1 MTREV
6 LIPNARVPFW
16 RNQRVLR
23 AVAQVVVAAAVLFL
37 LYVLWFNVTNN
48 MRARGVRTDFN
59 FLDQPFGVRIAGSD
73 LSPSAPV
80 RSALL
85 NGIRN
90 TFALAIV
97 GLPLLT
103 ILGVIVGVG
112 RLSTNWLVAK
122 ISSAYVEILRNL
134 PPLLVVIF
142 AFQAVILRLP
152 PARNPITPFGWFVI
166 SNLEFHVPGF
176 RAGDNYR
183 PFMMVMLVAVLLGAL
198 LWWWRTRVHERT
210 GTPHHRWLWSLGTI
224 GLVGAIAYL
233 ILDRPLTII
242 LPRLEGRVVDGG
254 YRGLGAF
261 FAVVGAL
268 AFYTSSHVAE
278 IVRGSILAVP
288 KGQSEAAS
296 ALALSG
302 FQRLRFVVLPQAM
315 RIALPPIINQ
325 YLNYVKNTSLA
336 IAVGFAE
343 VTLVAFQAIGNGQP
357 APQVVVLL
365 MGSYLIFSLV
375 ISLLVNLYNR
385 HLRIVT
391 R

>member
-1 MTREV
+1 
-6 LIPNARVPFW
+6 
-16 RNQRVLR
+16 
-23 AVAQVVVAAAVLFL
+23 
-37 LYVLWFNVTNN
+37 

-73 LSPSAPV
+73 LSPTAPV

-103 ILGVIVGVG
+103 ILGIIVGVG

-183 PFMMVMLVAVLLGAL
+183 PFTLVLVVAVLLGAV

-210 GTPHHRWLWSLGTI
+210 GTSHHRWLWSLGTI
-224 GLVGAIAYL
+224 ALVGGIAYL
-233 ILDRPLTII
+233 MLGRPLTITF
-242 LPRLEGRVVDGG
+242 PELEGRVVDGG

-343 VTLVAFQAIGNGQP
+343 VTLIAFQAIGNGQP
-357 APQVVVLL
+357 APQVVILL

>member
-1 MTREV
+1 M
-6 LIPNARVPFW
+6 IPSARVPFW
-16 RNQRVLR
+16 RDQRVLR
-23 AVAQVVVAAAVLFL
+23 VAAQVVAAVAVFFL

-73 LSPSAPV
+73 LRPTAPV

-103 ILGVIVGVG
+103 ILGILVGVG

-183 PFMMVMLVAVLLGAL
+183 PFMLVVLVAVLLGAL

-224 GLVGAIAYL
+224 ALVGTIAYL
-233 ILDRPLTII
+233 ILGRPLTIT
-242 LPRLEGRVVDGG
+242 LPQLEGRVVDGG

-288 KGQSEAAS
+288 KGQTEAAS

-365 MGSYLIFSLV
+365 MGSYLVFSLV

-385 HLRIVT
+385 HLRIVA

>member
-1 MTREV
+1 M
-6 LIPNARVPFW
+6 
-16 RNQRVLR
+16 
-23 AVAQVVVAAAVLFL
+23 VATAAVFIV

-48 MRARGVRTDFN
+48 MRARGVRTDFD

-103 ILGVIVGVG
+103 ILGIIVGVG

-122 ISSAYVEILRNL
+122 ISTAYVEVLRNL
-134 PPLLVVIF
+134 PPLLVVIL

-152 PARNPITPFGWFVI
+152 PARNPVTPFGWFVI
-166 SNLEFHVPGF
+166 SNLEFHVPGL
-176 RAGDNYR
+176 RAGENHG
-183 PFMMVMLVAVLLGAL
+183 PFVVVLVAASLLGAF

-210 GTPHHRWLWSLGTI
+210 GVPHHRWLWSLGAVL
-224 GLVGAIAYL
+224 LVGGSAYL
-233 ILDRPLTII
+233 ILGRPLTITLPI
-242 LPRLEGRVVDGG
+242 LSGRVVDGG
-254 YRGLGAF
+254 YRGLGAY
-261 FAVVGAL
+261 FAVMGAL
-268 AFYTSSHVAE
+268 VFYTSSHVAE

-302 FQRLRFVVLPQAM
+302 FQRLRFVVLPQAL

-343 VTLVAFQAIGNGQP
+343 VTLIAFQAIGNGQP
-357 APQVVVLL
+357 APQVVLLL
-365 MGSYLIFSLV
+365 MGSYLVFSLV

-385 HLRIVT
+385 RLRLVT

>member
-1 MTREV
+1 M
-6 LIPNARVPFW
+6 IPSARVPFW
-16 RNQRVLR
+16 RDQRVLR
-23 AVAQVVVAAAVLFL
+23 VAAQVVAAVAVFFL

-48 MRARGVRTDFN
+48 MRARGVRTDFD

-73 LSPSAPV
+73 LSPAAPV

-103 ILGVIVGVG
+103 ILGIIVGVG

-183 PFMMVMLVAVLLGAL
+183 PFILVVLVAALVGAL

-210 GTPHHRWLWSLGTI
+210 GTPHHRWLWSLGTVA
-224 GLVGAIAYL
+224 LVGVVVYV
-233 ILDRPLTII
+233 ILGRPLTIT
-242 LPRLEGRVVDGG
+242 LPQLEGRVVDGG

-268 AFYTSSHVAE
+268 ALYTSSHVAE

-375 ISLLVNLYNR
+375 ISLLVNIYNR
-385 HLRIVT
+385 HLRIVA

>member
-1 MTREV
+1 
-6 LIPNARVPFW
+6 LIPSARVPFW

-23 AVAQVVVAAAVLFL
+23 IAAQVVAAAAVFFL

-73 LSPSAPV
+73 LSPTAPV

-103 ILGVIVGVG
+103 ILGIIVGVG

-183 PFMMVMLVAVLLGAL
+183 PFTLVLVVAVLLGAV

-210 GTPHHRWLWSLGTI
+210 GTSHHRWLWSLGTVA
-224 GLVGAIAYL
+224 LVGGIAYL
-233 ILDRPLTII
+233 MLGRPLTITF
-242 LPRLEGRVVDGG
+242 PELEGRVVDGG

-343 VTLVAFQAIGNGQP
+343 VTLIAFQAIGNGQP
-357 APQVVVLL
+357 APQVVILL

>member
-1 MTREV
+1 M
-6 LIPNARVPFW
+6 
-16 RNQRVLR
+16 
-23 AVAQVVVAAAVLFL
+23 
-37 LYVLWFNVTNN
+37 
-48 MRARGVRTDFN
+48 
-59 FLDQPFGVRIAGSD
+59 
-73 LSPSAPV
+73 
-80 RSALL
+80 
-85 NGIRN
+85 
-90 TFALAIV
+90 
-97 GLPLLT
+97 
-103 ILGVIVGVG
+103 
-112 RLSTNWLVAK
+112 
-122 ISSAYVEILRNL
+122 
-134 PPLLVVIF
+134 
-142 AFQAVILRLP
+142 
-152 PARNPITPFGWFVI
+152 
-166 SNLEFHVPGF
+166 
-176 RAGDNYR
+176 
-183 PFMMVMLVAVLLGAL
+183 VAVLLGAV

-224 GLVGAIAYL
+224 ALVGGIAYL
-233 ILDRPLTII
+233 MLGRPLTIT
-242 LPRLEGRVVDGG
+242 LPELEGRVVDGG

-325 YLNYVKNTSLA
+325 HLNYVKNTSLA

-343 VTLVAFQAIGNGQP
+343 VTLIAFQAIGNGQP
-357 APQVVVLL
+357 APQVVILL